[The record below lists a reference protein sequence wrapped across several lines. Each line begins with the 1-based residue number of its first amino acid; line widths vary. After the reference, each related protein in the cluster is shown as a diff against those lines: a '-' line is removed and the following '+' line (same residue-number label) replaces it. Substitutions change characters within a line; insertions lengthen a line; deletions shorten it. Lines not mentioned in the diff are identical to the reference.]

1 MPEDEPMDP
10 TTWMDLVDTA
20 IEEEI
25 RRHDA
30 IELTAEDLDV
40 LVPMAFETKGDTA
53 HWRFNG
59 SVTISVEGLSGG
71 VGEWLRVWMDR

>member
-1 MPEDEPMDP
+1 MASDDPADP

-40 LVPMAFETKGDTA
+40 LVPMAFGADDDSA
-53 HWRFNG
+53 HWCFNG

>member
-1 MPEDEPMDP
+1 MPPSEDEDA

-25 RRHDA
+25 RRPDA
-30 IELTAEDLDV
+30 IELTAEDLEV
-40 LVPMAFETKGDTA
+40 LVPMAFGADVDSA

-59 SVTISVEGLSGG
+59 SVTVSVEGLSGG